1 MFTGRIRDPEHVA
14 VLVGIT
20 GSSLCQSSP
29 PKYQGVHSEILPVGD
44 NGLLFWGIAIPA
56 MGFPYAGSCRAAGF
70 GGENLAGPKTPK
82 WEI

>member
-1 MFTGRIRDPEHVA
+1 
-14 VLVGIT
+14 L
-20 GSSLCQSSP
+20 
-29 PKYQGVHSEILPVGD
+29 
-44 NGLLFWGIAIPA
+44 GIAIPA

>member
-1 MFTGRIRDPEHVA
+1 MLQFWFELREAHFVKVPPPNIRESTPKFFRLGTTGCFF
-14 VLVGIT
+14 L
-20 GSSLCQSSP
+20 
-29 PKYQGVHSEILPVGD
+29 
-44 NGLLFWGIAIPA
+44 GIAIPA